1 MKRAAALLLL
11 AGLLLG
17 LSACGGGAE
26 GALRLAR
33 SWDEERLWGCR
44 YEAAC
49 AGSLFVLSIRGCAPE
64 AGPALSP
71 RAEGVGTP
79 RPGAL
84 GSGQSAAALPRGA
97 DMAREL
103 DSELRAALGGGW
115 DVLIVFYTPG
125 GRLYGTYLNGE
136 RQCISEV

>member
-26 GALRLAR
+26 VALRLAR